1 MRGTPEER
9 AEKWARRT
17 SASQTDWQ
25 KGVEAVT
32 ESPGAKAAAAAD
44 LWQQKLTMPEAKD
57 KFKRNVG
64 RVSTEQWK
72 QKTVAG
78 AGRFSSGAAANVD
91 KMVAHQRDSESYIE
105 AGRRMI
111 AGMPNVTIEDKA
123 NRAAAWVRYMA
134 KYKKPA

>member
-1 MRGTPEER
+1 MRGTPEQR

-17 SASQTDWQ
+17 AGSQADWQ
-25 KGVEAVT
+25 AGVESVT
-32 ESPGAKAAAAAD
+32 ESPGAKAAASAD
-44 LWQQKLTMPEAKD
+44 LWQQKLTMPEAKE

-78 AGRFSSGAAANVD
+78 GSRFSAGAQANVD
-91 KMVAHQRDSESYIE
+91 KMVQHQRDSEAYIE

-111 AGMPNVTIEDKA
+111 QQMPNVTVEDKA
-123 NRAAAWVRYMA
+123 ARAAAWVRYMA